1 MQIDSVESSISER
14 VFIRN
19 LDKSF
24 NFAKHKIYFLKG
36 IIIKSTGSWYQVL
49 EETDKTVYEARIR
62 GKFKLIKTRLTN
74 PLAVGDEVEFSLE
87 QDDVAW
93 ITKIFPRKNYLIR
106 KSVNLSKE
114 AHIIASNVTVACF
127 IYTLKFPETSLGFL
141 DRFLACCEAYNIPT
155 LILFNKMDTL
165 NDEEKQI
172 VENIEAM
179 YQNIGYNTLN
189 ISSYTKLNLN
199 FLIDKIKDKTSVFF
213 GHSGCGKSTLVN
225 AMQPDLHIRTG
236 EISESQL
243 KGKHTT
249 TFAQMH
255 FWDFGGSVIDTPG
268 VREFAMIDVQKE
280 EIQHYFPEIFK
291 AGRSCKY
298 HNCMHI
304 NEPKCKV
311 LEDIETGEIEET
323 RYITYLK
330 LMEEADEMN
339 KN

>member
-1 MQIDSVESSISER
+1 M
-14 VFIRN
+14 
-19 LDKSF
+19 
-24 NFAKHKIYFLKG
+24 KG

-49 EETDKTVYEARIR
+49 ESETKQIFEARIR

-93 ITKIFPRKNYLIR
+93 ITKIFPRRNYLIR

-114 AHIIASNVTVACF
+114 AHIIASNVDIACF

-141 DRFLACCEAYNIPT
+141 DRFLACCEAYNISP

-165 NDEEKQI
+165 NDDEKEI
-172 VENIEAM
+172 VENIETM
-179 YQNIGYNTLN
+179 YQNIGYDTLQ
-189 ISSYTKLNLN
+189 ISSYSKLNLDL
-199 FLIDKIKDKTSVFF
+199 LIEKIRDKTSVFF

-225 AMQPDLHIRTG
+225 AMQPSLDLRTG
-236 EISESQL
+236 EISDTHL

-255 FWDFGGSVIDTPG
+255 FWYFGGNVIDTPG
-268 VREFAMIDVQKE
+268 VREFAMIDIEKE
-280 EIQHYFPEIFK
+280 EVQHYFPEIFRK
-291 AGRSCKY
+291 RKECKF

-304 NEPKCKV
+304 NEPKCAV
-311 LEDIETGEIEET
+311 LEALETGEILES

-330 LMEEADEMN
+330 LMEEAEEQNQM
-339 KN
+339 

>member
-1 MQIDSVESSISER
+1 MIKAG
-14 VFIRN
+14 FKFLN
-19 LDKSF
+19 LPIQKF
-24 NFAKHKIYFLKG
+24 YCLKG

-49 EETDKTVYEARIR
+49 ESETKQIFEARIR

-93 ITKIFPRKNYLIR
+93 ITKIFPRRNYLIR

-114 AHIIASNVTVACF
+114 AHIIASNVDIACF

-141 DRFLACCEAYNIPT
+141 DRFLACCEAYNISP

-165 NDEEKQI
+165 NDDEKEI
-172 VENIEAM
+172 VENIETM
-179 YQNIGYNTLN
+179 YQNIGYDTLQ
-189 ISSYTKLNLN
+189 ISSYSKLNLDL
-199 FLIDKIKDKTSVFF
+199 LIEKIRDKTSVFF

-225 AMQPDLHIRTG
+225 AMQPSLDLRTG
-236 EISESQL
+236 EISDTHL

-268 VREFAMIDVQKE
+268 VREFAMIDVEKE
-280 EIQHYFPEIFK
+280 EIQHYFPEIFQK
-291 AGRSCKY
+291 GRDCKY

-304 NEPKCKV
+304 NEPKCAV
-311 LEDIETGEIEET
+311 LQSLESGDIEET

-330 LMEEADEMN
+330 LMEEAEEIN
-339 KN
+339 QK

>member
-1 MQIDSVESSISER
+1 M
-14 VFIRN
+14 
-19 LDKSF
+19 
-24 NFAKHKIYFLKG
+24 KG

-49 EETDKTVYEARIR
+49 EGESKKVYEARIR
-62 GKFKLIKTRLTN
+62 GKFKLEKTRLTN

-114 AHIIASNVTVACF
+114 AHIIASNVDIACF

-155 LILFNKMDTL
+155 LILFNKIDTL
-165 NDEEKQI
+165 DEAEIQI
-172 VENIEAM
+172 VENIEAI
-179 YQNIGYNTLN
+179 YRNIGYDTLK
-189 ISSYTKLNLN
+189 ISSYTRLNFN
-199 FLIDKIKDKTSVFF
+199 FLIDKIKEQTSVFF

-225 AMQPDLHIRTG
+225 ALQPNLHIKTG
-236 EISESQL
+236 DISESVL

-291 AGRSCKY
+291 AGRLCKF

-304 NEPKCKV
+304 NEPKCAV
-311 LEDIETGEIEET
+311 LEGVKTGTIEES
-323 RYITYLK
+323 RYLTYLK

-339 KN
+339 TI